1 MVSRSFVVNT
11 PRNNDLP
18 EPLNMYL
25 LYLPDCILLN
35 VKTASM
41 AKRRDLKQ
49 QGRRVLPFHLLR
61 QPIINYQRKIRG
73 IKYEALTLLN

>member
-1 MVSRSFVVNT
+1 
-11 PRNNDLP
+11 
-18 EPLNMYL
+18 MYL

-49 QGRRVLPFHLLR
+49 QGEEYFPSTCF
-61 QPIINYQRKIRG
+61 G
-73 IKYEALTLLN
+73 SS